1 MWRRRRRVRPLAV
14 DPASGEVVSP
24 LPFVALVLLASS
36 FFLNAASGVIAPWW
50 VVVLLLVVWA
60 GLLLS
65 CLRAWTEDPPRT
77 VRIGIAS
84 IVVWAVVVIGGGI
97 AFGWSG

>member
-1 MWRRRRRVRPLAV
+1 MAL
-14 DPASGEVVSP
+14 DPATGEVVSP
-24 LPFVALVLLASS
+24 LPFAGLVLMASS

-50 VVVLLLVVWA
+50 VVVGLLLIWVA
-60 GLLLS
+60 LLLS

-77 VRIGIAS
+77 VWIGIAS

-97 AFGWSG
+97 AFGWS